1 MTVLWDVVRLREQG
15 RRLAR
20 EVLLATPPVRGLLQL
35 NARRPGW
42 HAMQRDAPLLAGL
55 VRPGDACWLIPPLDQ
70 ARVKVIR
77 AENMLIVGVEEF
89 DLGRNRVE
97 RYRQAWWC
105 RVVVPAPPG
114 RQGDSHP
121 VDEGWSWP
129 ASSAL
134 VEWAGDERVP
144 G

>member
-1 MTVLWDVVRLREQG
+1 MWDVVPLREQG
-15 RRLAR
+15 RRLTR
-20 EVLLATPPVRGLLQL
+20 EVLLAARPVRGLLQL

-42 HAMQRDAPLLAGL
+42 HAMQREAPLLAGL
-55 VRPGDACWLIPPLDQ
+55 VLPGDSRWVIPPLDQ

-89 DLGRNRVE
+89 DLGRNRVD

-105 RVVVPAPPG
+105 RVVIPSPPG
-114 RQGDSHP
+114 TQDDLDP
-121 VDEGWSWP
+121 VDEDWSWQN
-129 ASSAL
+129 SSAL
-134 VEWAGDERVP
+134 VEWAGDKLVP